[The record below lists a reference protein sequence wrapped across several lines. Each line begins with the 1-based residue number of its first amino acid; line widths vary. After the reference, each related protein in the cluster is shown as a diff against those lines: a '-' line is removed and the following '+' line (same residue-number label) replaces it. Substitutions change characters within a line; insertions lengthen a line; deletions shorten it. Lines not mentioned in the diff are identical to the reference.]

1 VLCYGQKRL
10 NAPQQS
16 HPPRPPAH
24 SQRASSA
31 PRPPA
36 RARPATRTHPQ
47 QGGAR
52 EQTVFWVW
60 GAAASSLPSPPLLP
74 VRFALVLSGIVPA
87 VSRASARPAS
97 IAFLS
102 ELSTFSS
109 RFCAVFLAFCWSFS
123 VVFVS
128 FLVFL
133 AYFSSVSGCF
143 PGCASLWFQVF
154 RYPLFGLSGLAAV
167 APGSRVVWQPARLS
181 VVGCR
186 PALRFLYR
194 VRVGL
199 PPRYAHLFRVHRFS
213 GLPSF
218 PGWVLPPS
226 PPARRTW
233 FAPWLL
239 RPLRFSCA
247 FRVAPAR
254 HRCCLRALGVVVVRA
269 VGRSVR
275 CLSGWASRFWCSCPP
290 VCSRPFLGAA
300 GRWWAVGGFSCRLPL
315 PCFHSHQPAASGLF
329 YFRFFGELSTFPTW
343 PHRIFRRVIHRFWR
357 SEVEKYFIHFQ

>member
-1 VLCYGQKRL
+1 MLCYGQKRL
-10 NAPQQS
+10 NAPRQS

-199 PPRYAHLFRVHRFS
+199 PPRYAHLFRVHGFS

-218 PGWVLPPS
+218 PGWVRPPS
-226 PPARRTW
+226 PPARRLW

-254 HRCCLRALGVVVVRA
+254 LRSCRRGPGAAAVR
-269 VGRSVR
+269 VRGPSVH
-275 CLSGWASRFWCSCPP
+275 CLSGLAFRCW
-290 VCSRPFLGAA
+290 
-300 GRWWAVGGFSCRLPL
+300 FSCRQGSCRRPGGSGSRLVPGGSFLPSHP